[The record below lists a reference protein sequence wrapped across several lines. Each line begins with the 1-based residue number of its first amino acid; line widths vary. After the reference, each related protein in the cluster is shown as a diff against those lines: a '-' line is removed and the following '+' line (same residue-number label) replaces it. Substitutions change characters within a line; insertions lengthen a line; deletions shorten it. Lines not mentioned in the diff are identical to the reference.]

1 MYKFKCIFPIVPTS
15 LYFNKSMN
23 QNYQLLFA
31 ILLHYISYIAMQT
44 LAIFAETKR
53 SGGIP
58 DRLHEWITPHRE
70 YDWVNNKFWLYFL
83 FISILFLIIFNR
95 KIAIKYLLVGSL
107 VSLVRG
113 IFIFMTS
120 LGAPLAVRESIP
132 VEIQNLKTEDITL
145 KFLIKQWI
153 PVEIFTNEKFSGFYL
168 TQDLFFS
175 GHTASTFLLLLC
187 LEKRDYIF
195 YIFLLYHI
203 NTVFFLVITHEHYTI
218 DILGAYFITYSIYIF
233 MEQKKLI

>member
-1 MYKFKCIFPIVPTS
+1 
-15 LYFNKSMN
+15 
-23 QNYQLLFA
+23 
-31 ILLHYISYIAMQT
+31 MQT

-53 SGGIP
+53 SEGIP
-58 DRLHEWITPHRE
+58 DRLHEWISPHRE
-70 YDWVNNKFWLYFL
+70 YDWVNNKFWLY
-83 FISILFLIIFNR
+83 ILIGCICFLIIYNR
-95 KIAIKYLLVGSL
+95 KIAIKYLLIGSI

-120 LGAPLAVRESIP
+120 LGAPFAVRENIP
-132 VEIQNLKTEDITL
+132 IEIQNFKIDDITF

-153 PVEIFTNEKFSGFYL
+153 PLEIFTNETFSGFYL

-175 GHTASTFLLLLC
+175 GHTSSTFLLLLC
-187 LEKRDYIF
+187 LDKKNIVF
-195 YIFLLYHI
+195 YVFLLYHI

-218 DILGAYFITYSIYIF
+218 DILGAYFITYSIYTF

>member
-1 MYKFKCIFPIVPTS
+1 MYK
-15 LYFNKSMN
+15 
-23 QNYQLLFA
+23 
-31 ILLHYISYIAMQT
+31 
-44 LAIFAETKR
+44 
-53 SGGIP
+53 
-58 DRLHEWITPHRE
+58 
-70 YDWVNNKFWLYFL
+70 
-83 FISILFLIIFNR
+83 R
-95 KIAIKYLLVGSL
+95 KIATKYLLVGSI

-132 VEIQNLKTEDITL
+132 IEIQNIKIEDITL
-145 KFLIKQWI
+145 KFLLKQWI
-153 PVEIFTNEKFSGFYL
+153 PFEIFTNEKFSGFYL

-187 LEKRDYIF
+187 LEKKNFIF
-195 YIFLLYHI
+195 YIFLLFHI
-203 NTVFFLVITHEHYTI
+203 NTVFFLIITHEHYTI

>member
-1 MYKFKCIFPIVPTS
+1 
-15 LYFNKSMN
+15 MN

-44 LAIFAETKR
+44 LAIIAETKR
-53 SGGIP
+53 SDGIP
-58 DRLHEWITPHRE
+58 DRLHEWIPPHRE
-70 YDWVNNKFWLYFL
+70 YDWVNNKFWLYIL
-83 FISILFLIIFNR
+83 LTSILFLIIYKR
-95 KIAIKYLLVGSL
+95 RIAIKYLLVGSI

-132 VEIQNLKTEDITL
+132 IEIQNIKIEDITL
-145 KFLIKQWI
+145 KFLLKQWI
-153 PVEIFTNEKFSGFYL
+153 PFEIFTQENFSGFYL

-187 LEKRDYIF
+187 LEKKNFIF

-203 NTVFFLVITHEHYTI
+203 NTVFFLIITHEHYTI